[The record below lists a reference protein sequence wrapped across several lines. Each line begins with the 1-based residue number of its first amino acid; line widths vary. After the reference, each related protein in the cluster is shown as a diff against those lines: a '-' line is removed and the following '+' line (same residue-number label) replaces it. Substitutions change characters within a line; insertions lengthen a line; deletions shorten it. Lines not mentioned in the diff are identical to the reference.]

1 MIHFAALAYVG
12 ESMSRPLAYYRIN
25 VAGLV
30 NVLEAML
37 RHGTP
42 TIVFS
47 SSCPTFQAN
56 CRSWRARRSAQPT
69 LMGVRSS
76 QASRSSPMHAPRKV
90 YASPCCAIST
100 PPADPGGIGR
110 APQPGNSPD
119 PACPRHMQRP
129 GMGPASLQAKVD
141 EALIQ
146 SGVGLRERLRGKFA
160 RPAGRVCSQGDD
172 AGRTTLH
179 RLPQPSGD
187 GEG

>member
-1 MIHFAALAYVG
+1 
-12 ESMSRPLAYYRIN
+12 
-25 VAGLV
+25 
-30 NVLEAML
+30 
-37 RHGTP
+37 
-42 TIVFS
+42 
-47 SSCPTFQAN
+47 
-56 CRSWRARRSAQPT
+56 
-69 LMGVRSS
+69 
-76 QASRSSPMHAPRKV
+76 
-90 YASPCCAIST
+90 
-100 PPADPGGIGR
+100 
-110 APQPGNSPD
+110 
-119 PACPRHMQRP
+119 MQRP